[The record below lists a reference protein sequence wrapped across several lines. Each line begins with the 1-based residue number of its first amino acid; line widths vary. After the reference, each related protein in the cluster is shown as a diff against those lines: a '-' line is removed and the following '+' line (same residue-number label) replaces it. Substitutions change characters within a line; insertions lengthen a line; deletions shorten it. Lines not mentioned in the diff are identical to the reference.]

1 MPSLF
6 VLSLADVLFVNFIYV
21 KLTETLNLTQGFSSS
36 TPLPAHFDSHGLS
49 SDAVIQVLKASVV
62 VISKAWSCSPGF
74 LSVDKMLIT
83 HL

>member
-6 VLSLADVLFVNFIYV
+6 VLSPADVLFVDFIYM

-49 SDAVIQVLKASVV
+49 SDAVIQVFKSLGGGYLKSVV
-62 VISKAWSCSPGF
+62 LLPG
-74 LSVDKMLIT
+74 VPVCG
-83 HL
+83 